1 MRHFIHGDVQHVTK
15 KPPCNTN
22 LEVRVEKMFFVY
34 VCVRIYTYVHVNI
47 KIFFHV
53 YL

>member
-34 VCVRIYTYVHVNI
+34 VCVRIYT
-47 KIFFHV
+47 
-53 YL
+53 